1 MCSAYPLPANKFWNV
16 CSETAKALYYDTQTS
31 DLGAGAVTDEQPLET
46 AELFRERAKEL
57 RTIADG
63 TGDRV
68 ARKALLEVADNYE
81 RRAGQQ
87 ERV

>member
-1 MCSAYPLPANKFWNV
+1 MFVLKQLRLCTTTLNIG
-16 CSETAKALYYDTQTS
+16 
-31 DLGAGAVTDEQPLET
+31 LGAGAVTDEQPLET

-63 TGDRV
+63 TGDRF